1 MKRFFTILFAL
12 LVVATISAQQITEE
26 AKRRAAELV
35 SKMTIEEKLDYIG
48 GYKRFYIRAIP
59 RLGIPEIRMADGP
72 QGVRNNTKSTMFSSG
87 IAVAATWN
95 REAVHNMGIGLGQDC
110 RARGVHVLL
119 GPGVNIYRS
128 PLCGRNFEYFGE
140 DPYLAAQ
147 TAVQYIKGV
156 QSQGV
161 MACIKHY
168 AANNQEWDRHHTSS
182 DVDERTLHEIYLPAF
197 RAAVEEANV
206 GSLMASYNL
215 INNVHA
221 TENTYL
227 NIDVLRKMWGFE
239 GILMSD
245 WNATY
250 SAINAANG
258 GLDLEM
264 PSGKL
269 MNKKHLTQAIAD
281 GVVDIRTIN
290 TKVQNI
296 LQTLIAFGFFDRPQ
310 KDETLGERNPF
321 SDNASL
327 ELARNGVVMLKN
339 DGILPL
345 KKGKVTVAGMMSQVV
360 PTGGG
365 SGFVHPFETCSVA
378 EGISQVE
385 EYKTVVLDDI
395 LSYSLEEKFFTSSDL
410 KNPGLKAEYF
420 NNKTLSGE
428 AVLERVE
435 KQIKYNWKKGSPKKG
450 VVNADGFSIRWS
462 GVFCSQSD
470 GEYEFVLSGDDGY
483 RMFINDEEVM
493 GHWGNH
499 SRSTRTYTLSA
510 KAKRKYDVRIEYY
523 DNSSDAL
530 ISFYHNNT
538 NGFVKS
544 NVKALKSADAVVV
557 CVGFDSSTEKEGR
570 DRIFDLPFEQGKLIN
585 QIAEVNPNVIV
596 VVNAGGGFEMESWIN
611 SAKAVLLAWYPGQ
624 KGGQAIAEIISGKL
638 SPSGHLPIS
647 IERKLEDNPTYGNYY
662 HNLDVKVR
670 ANPYK
675 RVNYKEGVFL
685 GYRGYDRKEVKPLFP
700 FGFGLSYTSFEYK
713 NFKVSSSEN
722 GYLVEFDVT
731 NVGAMDG
738 AEVAQ
743 VYVGLNDKRVPHPIK
758 ELKGYDKKVIKRG
771 ATEHFA
777 IELPYKNLSYYDIFS
792 HNWADASKDVTI
804 YVGSSSVDIHFTQI
818 VKR

>member
-1 MKRFFTILFAL
+1 MKRLFTILFAL
-12 LVVATISAQQITEE
+12 FVVATISAQQITEE

-35 SKMTIEEKLDYIG
+35 SKMTLEEKIDYLG
-48 GYKRFYIRAIP
+48 GYKGFYIRP
-59 RLGIPEIRMADGP
+59 VQRLGIPEIRMADGP
-72 QGVRNNTKSTMFSSG
+72 QGVRNNTKSTMFASG

-95 REAVHNMGIGLGQDC
+95 KEAVHNMGIGLGQDC
-110 RARGVHVLL
+110 RARGVHILL

-168 AANNQEWDRHHTSS
+168 AVHNQEWDRHHTSS

-206 GSLMASYNL
+206 GSFMAAYNL
-215 INNVHA
+215 INGVHA

-245 WNATY
+245 WGSTY
-250 SAINAANG
+250 SAVNAANG

-264 PSGKL
+264 PSRRV
-269 MNKKHLTQAIAD
+269 MNKEHLAEPIAN
-281 GVVDIRTIN
+281 GVVDVRTIDA
-290 TKVQNI
+290 KVQHI
-296 LQTLIAFGFFDRPQ
+296 LQTIISFGFLDRPQ
-310 KDETLGERNPF
+310 KDEKFSERNPF

-327 ELARNGVVMLKN
+327 ELARNGIVMLKN

-345 KKGKVTVAGMMSQVV
+345 KGGNVAVTGIQSKII

-365 SGFVHPFETCSVA
+365 SGFVRPFETCSVV
-378 EGISQVE
+378 EGLSQMESVKVVE
-385 EYKTVVLDDI
+385 MNEIITH
-395 LSYSLEEKFFTSSDL
+395 SLENRFYTSKNL
-410 KNPGLKAEYF
+410 KTPGLKAEFF
-420 NNKTLSGE
+420 NDKNLSGDVVWSYTAKE
-428 AVLERVE
+428 
-435 KQIKYNWKKGSPKKG
+435 IKHRWKGAPKSG
-450 VVNADGFSIRWS
+450 VVAKDGFSVRWS
-462 GVFCSQSD
+462 GVYCSKYD
-470 GEYEFVLSGDDGY
+470 EVLEFQLSGDDGY
-483 RMFINDEEVM
+483 RMFIDDEEVISDWRDHGTTM
-493 GHWGNH
+493 RKYTFCSKAN
-499 SRSTRTYTLSA
+499 RKYNVRVEFYDSTRDGIINLQIHDKNYVNKFA
-510 KAKRKYDVRIEYY
+510 KD
-523 DNSSDAL
+523 
-530 ISFYHNNT
+530 
-538 NGFVKS
+538 
-544 NVKALKSADAVVV
+544 LKSADAVVA
-557 CVGFDSSTEKEGR
+557 CVGFDSSNEREGR
-570 DRIFDLPFEQGKLIN
+570 DRKFELPYNQGEFIREL
-585 QIAEVNPNVIV
+585 ASVNPNVV
-596 VVNAGGGFEMESWIN
+596 AVVNAGGGFEMESWIN

-647 IERKLEDNPTYGNYY
+647 IERKLEDNPTHGNYY
-662 HNLDVKVR
+662 HNLDVDTRKS
-670 ANPYK
+670 PHK
-675 RVNYKEGVFL
+675 RVSYKEGVFL

-700 FGFGLSYTSFEYK
+700 FGFGLSYTTFKYD
-713 NFKVSSSEN
+713 NFKVTPSAES
-722 GYLVEFDVT
+722 YLVEFDVT
-731 NVGAMDG
+731 NTGAMDG

-743 VYVGLNDKRVPHPIK
+743 VYVGLNDKTVPHPVK
-758 ELKGYDKKVIKRG
+758 ELKGYDKRVIKRG

-804 YVGSSSVDIHFTQI
+804 YVGSSSVDIHFKQQATH
-818 VKR
+818 

>member
-1 MKRFFTILFAL
+1 MKKLTL
-12 LVVATISAQQITEE
+12 LLCGLLAVATISAQQITDD

-35 SKMTIEEKLDYIG
+35 SKMTLEEKLEYIG
-48 GYKRFYIRAIP
+48 GYNRFYIRPIE

-72 QGVRNNTKSTMFSSG
+72 QGVRNNTKSTMFASG
-87 IAVAATWN
+87 VAVAATWN
-95 REAVHNMGIGLGQDC
+95 KAAIYDMGVGLGQDC
-110 RARGVHVLL
+110 RARGVHILL

-168 AANNQEWDRHHTSS
+168 AANNQEWDRHHVSS

-197 RAAVEEANV
+197 RAAVEEAQV

-215 INNVHA
+215 INSVHA

-227 NIDVLRKMWGFE
+227 NIEVLRKMWGFE

-245 WNATY
+245 WTATY

-264 PSGKL
+264 PAGRV
-269 MNKKHLTQAIAD
+269 MNYKHLSEAIAN
-281 GVVDIRTIN
+281 GVVDLRTID

-296 LQTLIAFGFFDRPQ
+296 LQTLISFGFFDRPQ
-310 KDETLGERNPF
+310 KDENIGERNPF

-327 ELARNGVVMLKN
+327 ELARNGIVMLKN

-345 KKGKVTVAGMMSQVV
+345 KSGKVAITGIQSKKV

-365 SGFVHPFETCSVA
+365 SGYVHPFETCSVT
-378 EGISQVE
+378 EGLSQVE
-385 EYKTVVLDDI
+385 SYKTIATEDLFTH
-395 LSYSLEEKFFTSSDL
+395 SLENNFYTSADL
-410 KNPGLKAEYF
+410 KTKGLKAEYF
-420 NNKTLSGE
+420 NTKNCSGE
-428 AVLERVE
+428 AVWSHTATS
-435 KQIKYNWKKGSPKKG
+435 IKHNWKKNSPHKLVKK
-450 VVNADGFSIRWS
+450 DGFSIRWS
-462 GVFCSQSD
+462 GVFYSKENED
-470 GEYEFVLSGDDGY
+470 LIFELSGDDGY
-483 RMFINDEEVM
+483 RMFIDGEEVM
-493 GHWGNH
+493 ADWRNH
-499 SRSTRTYTLSA
+499 SRSVRTYNFKA
-510 KAKRKYDVRIEYY
+510 KANKKYSIRIEYF
-523 DNSSDAL
+523 DNSSDAMVAFQTYNQGY
-530 ISFYHNNT
+530 IKQNT
-538 NGFVKS
+538 KNF
-544 NVKALKSADAVVV
+544 KSADAVVV

-570 DRIFDLPFEQGKLIN
+570 DRKFELPYEQGKFIN
-585 QIAEVNPNVIV
+585 DVAAINPNVIV
-596 VVNAGGGFEMESWIN
+596 VVNAGGGFEMESWLN

-647 IERKLEDNPTYGNYY
+647 IERRLEDNPTYGNYY
-662 HNLDVKVR
+662 HNLDVDTRKS
-670 ANPYK
+670 PYK
-675 RVNYKEGVFL
+675 RVNYKEGVFI

-700 FGFGLSYTSFEYK
+700 FGYGLSYTT
-713 NFKVSSSEN
+713 FKYSNLKVTPSAE

-731 NVGAMDG
+731 NTGKMDG

-743 VYVGLNDKRVPHPIK
+743 VYVGYNDKTVPHPVK
-758 ELKGYDKKVIKRG
+758 ELKGYDKATIKKG
-771 ATEHFA
+771 ATHHFS
-777 IELPYKNLSYYDIFS
+777 ITLPYKELAYYDIFS

-804 YVGSSSVDIHFTQI
+804 YVGSSSQEIHFSKQA
-818 VKR
+818 KH

>member
-1 MKRFFTILFAL
+1 MKKLTL
-12 LVVATISAQQITEE
+12 LLCGLLAVATISAQQITDE

-35 SKMTIEEKLDYIG
+35 SKMTLEEKLDYIG
-48 GYKRFYIRAIP
+48 GYNRFYIRPIE

-72 QGVRNNTKSTMFSSG
+72 QGVRNNTKSTMFASG
-87 IAVAATWN
+87 VAVAATWN
-95 REAVHNMGIGLGQDC
+95 KEAVHNMGVGLGQDC
-110 RARGVHVLL
+110 RARGVHILL

-168 AANNQEWDRHHTSS
+168 AANNQEWDRHHVSS

-197 RAAVEEANV
+197 RAAVEEAGV

-215 INNVHA
+215 INSVHA
-221 TENTYL
+221 TENKYL
-227 NIDVLRKMWGFE
+227 NIEVLRNMWGFE

-245 WNATY
+245 WTATY

-264 PSGKL
+264 PAGRV
-269 MNKKHLTQAIAD
+269 MNYKHLSEAIAN
-281 GVVDIRTIN
+281 GVVDVRTID

-296 LQTLIAFGFFDRPQ
+296 LQTLITFGFFDRPQ
-310 KDETLGERNPF
+310 KDEKIGERNPF

-327 ELARNGVVMLKN
+327 ELARNGIVMLKN

-345 KKGKVTVAGMMSQVV
+345 KSGKVAVTGIQSKRV

-365 SGFVHPFETCSVA
+365 SGFVHPFETCSVE
-378 EGISQVE
+378 EGLSQVE
-385 EYKTVVLDDI
+385 NYKTISTGDI
-395 LSYSLEEKFFTSSDL
+395 FTHSLENYFYTSSDL
-410 KNPGLKAEYF
+410 KTQGLKAEYF
-420 NNKTLSGE
+420 NTKNCSGE
-428 AVLERVE
+428 VVWSHTA
-435 KQIKYNWKKGSPKKG
+435 KYIKHNWKKNSPHKL
-450 VVNADGFSIRWS
+450 VNKDGFSIRWS
-462 GVFCSQSD
+462 GVFYSKENED
-470 GEYEFVLSGDDGY
+470 IIFELSGDDGY
-483 RMFINDEEVM
+483 RMFIDGEEVM
-493 GHWGNH
+493 ADWRNH
-499 SRSTRTYTLSA
+499 SRSVRTYNFKA
-510 KAKRKYDVRIEYY
+510 KANKKYNIRIEYF
-523 DNSSDAL
+523 DNSSDAMVAFN
-530 ISFYHNNT
+530 FYNQGYIKQNT
-538 NGFVKS
+538 KNF
-544 NVKALKSADAVVV
+544 KSADAVVV

-570 DRIFDLPFEQGKLIN
+570 DRKFELPYEQGKFIN
-585 QIAEVNPNVIV
+585 DVAAINPNVIV
-596 VVNAGGGFEMESWIN
+596 VVNAGGGFEMESWLN

-647 IERKLEDNPTYGNYY
+647 IERRLEDNPTYGSYY
-662 HNLDVKVR
+662 HNLDVDTRK
-670 ANPYK
+670 NPYK
-675 RVNYKEGVFL
+675 RVNYKEGLFL

-700 FGFGLSYTSFEYK
+700 FGFGLSYTT
-713 NFKVSSSEN
+713 FKYSNLKVTPSAN

-731 NVGAMDG
+731 NTGKMDG

-743 VYVGLNDKRVPHPIK
+743 VYVGYNDKTVPHPVK
-758 ELKGYDKKVIKRG
+758 ELKGYDKAVIKSG
-771 ATEHFA
+771 ATKHFA
-777 IELPYKNLSYYDIFS
+777 ITLPYKELAYYDIFS

-804 YVGSSSVDIHFTQI
+804 YVGSSSEEIHFTQQA
-818 VKR
+818 KH

>member
-1 MKRFFTILFAL
+1 MKKFFTLLFAL
-12 LVVATISAQQITEE
+12 LAVATLSAQQITEE

-35 SKMTIEEKLDYIG
+35 SKMTLEEKLDYIG
-48 GYKRFYIRAIP
+48 GHKGFYIRAIP

-72 QGVRNNTKSTMFSSG
+72 QGVRNNTKSTMFASG
-87 IAVAATWN
+87 IAVASTWN
-95 REAVHNMGIGLGQDC
+95 KEAVHNMGIGLGQDC
-110 RARGVHVLL
+110 RARGVHILL

-168 AANNQEWDRHHTSS
+168 AANNQEWDRHAVSS
-182 DVDERTLHEIYLPAF
+182 DVDERTMHEIYLPAF
-197 RAAVEEANV
+197 RAAVEEAQV

-215 INNVHA
+215 INSVHA
-221 TENTYL
+221 TENRYL

-269 MNKKHLTQAIAD
+269 MNYKHLAQPIAN
-281 GVVDIRTIN
+281 GIVDERTIDE
-290 TKVQNI
+290 KVQNI
-296 LQTLIAFGFFDRPQ
+296 LQTLISFGFFDRPQ
-310 KDETLGERNPF
+310 KDEKLSERNPF

-327 ELARNGVVMLKN
+327 ELARNGVVLLKN

-345 KKGKVTVAGMMSQVV
+345 KGGKVAVAGIHSKSV

-365 SGFVHPFETCSVA
+365 SGFVHPFETCSIT
-378 EGISQVE
+378 EGLSDV
-385 EYKTVVLDDI
+385 KSLKVVSLDDVVTH
-395 LSYSLEEKFFTSSDL
+395 SLQGRFYTSKDL
-410 KNPGLKAEYF
+410 KTAGLKAEFF
-420 NNKTLSGE
+420 NNKNLSGE
-428 AVLERVE
+428 PVWSYTADE
-435 KQIKYNWKKGSPKKG
+435 IKHKWKKSPKKG
-450 VVNADGFSIRWS
+450 VVNAENYSIRWS
-462 GVFCSQSD
+462 GVYCSKHD
-470 GEYEFVLSGDDGY
+470 EELELELSGDDGY
-483 RMFINDEEVM
+483 RMFIDDEQVM
-493 GHWGNH
+493 ADWRNH
-499 SRSTRTYTLSA
+499 GTTKRTYTFRT
-510 KAKRKYDVRIEYY
+510 KANRKYNIRIEYFNNIR
-523 DNSSDAL
+523 DGIVAL
-530 ISFYHNNT
+530 QIHDKDYVAKHA
-538 NGFVKS
+538 KS
-544 NVKALKSADAVVV
+544 IKAANAVVA
-557 CVGFDSSTEKEGR
+557 CVGFDSSNEKEGR
-570 DRIFDLPFEQGKLIN
+570 DRKFEMPYNQGEFIKSL
-585 QIAEVNPNVIV
+585 AAVNPNVV
-596 VVNAGGGFEMESWIN
+596 VVINAGGGVEMESWLDH
-611 SAKAVLLAWYPGQ
+611 AKAVLLAWYPGQ

-647 IERKLEDNPTYGNYY
+647 IERKLEDNPTYGSYY

-670 ANPYK
+670 KDPYK
-675 RVNYKEGVFL
+675 RVNYKEGIFL

-700 FGFGLSYTSFEYK
+700 FGFGLSYTSFAYK
-713 NFKVSSSEN
+713 NFKISTAES

-731 NVGAMDG
+731 NTGAMDG

-743 VYVGLNDKRVPHPIK
+743 IYVGLNDKCVPHPVK
-758 ELKGYDKKVIKRG
+758 ELKGYDKKVIKKG

-777 IELPYKNLSYYDIFS
+777 IELPYKSLTYYDNFL
-792 HNWADASKDVTI
+792 HKMVDASKDVTI
-804 YVGSSSVDIHFTQI
+804 YVGSSSVDIHHTQI

>member
-1 MKRFFTILFAL
+1 MRKLTFLLCGILT
-12 LVVATISAQQITEE
+12 VATLSAQQITDE

-35 SKMTIEEKLDYIG
+35 SKMTLEEKLDYIG
-48 GYKRFYIRAIP
+48 GYNRFYIRPIE

-72 QGVRNNTKSTMFSSG
+72 QGVRNNTKSTMFASG

-95 REAVHNMGIGLGQDC
+95 KEAVHNMGVGLGQDC
-110 RARGVHVLL
+110 RARGVHILL

-168 AANNQEWDRHHTSS
+168 ALNNQEWNRHHVSS

-197 RAAVEEANV
+197 RAAVEEAQV

-215 INNVHA
+215 INSVHA

-227 NIDVLRKMWGFE
+227 NIDVLRNMWGFE

-245 WNATY
+245 WTATY
-250 SAINAANG
+250 SAINSANG

-264 PSGKL
+264 PSGRV
-269 MNKKHLTQAIAD
+269 MNYKHLAEAIAN
-281 GVVDIRTIN
+281 GVVDVRTID

-310 KDETLGERNPF
+310 KDEKIGERNPF
-321 SDNASL
+321 SDSASL

-345 KKGKVTVAGMMSQVV
+345 EKGKVAVTGVQSKTI

-365 SGFVHPFETCSVA
+365 SGWVNPFETCSVT
-378 EGISQVE
+378 EGLQQVE
-385 EYKTVVLDDI
+385 SYKTISTDDI
-395 LSYSLEEKFFTSSDL
+395 FSYSLEKNFYTSSDL
-410 KNPGLKAEYF
+410 KTPGLKAECF
-420 NNKTLSGE
+420 NTKNCSGE
-428 AVLERVE
+428 AVWSYTA
-435 KQIKYNWKKGSPKKG
+435 KYIRHNWKKGSPKGG
-450 VVNADGFSIRWS
+450 VVKMDGFSIRWS
-462 GVFCSQSD
+462 GVFCSKQN
-470 GEYEFVLSGDDGY
+470 EELLFELSGDDGY
-483 RMFINDEEVM
+483 RMFIDDEEVISD
-493 GHWGNH
+493 WRNH
-499 SRSTRTYTLSA
+499 ARTKRTYLF
-510 KAKRKYDVRIEYY
+510 KANANKKYNIRIEYF
-523 DNSSDAL
+523 DNSSDAMVAFQ
-530 ISFYHNNT
+530 IYNKGYINQNAKTFK
-538 NGFVKS
+538 G
-544 NVKALKSADAVVV
+544 ADAVVV
-557 CVGFDSSTEKEGR
+557 CVGFDSSTERENS
-570 DRIFDLPFEQGKLIN
+570 DRTFELPYEQGDFIKKVAAI
-585 QIAEVNPNVIV
+585 NPNVIV
-596 VVNAGGGFEMESWIN
+596 VVNAGGGFEMESWLD

-647 IERKLEDNPTYGNYY
+647 IERKLEDNPTHGSYY
-662 HNLDVKVR
+662 HNLDVDTRKS
-670 ANPYK
+670 PYL

-700 FGFGLSYTSFEYK
+700 FGFGLSYTTFKYS
-713 NFKVSSSEN
+713 NLKVSPSTN

-731 NVGAMDG
+731 NTGKMDG

-743 VYVGLNDKRVPHPIK
+743 VYVGFNEKSVPHPVK
-758 ELKGYDKKVIKRG
+758 ELKGYDKVEIKSG
-771 ATEHFA
+771 ETHHFA
-777 IELPYKNLSYYDIFS
+777 IEVPYNGLAYYDIFS
-792 HNWADASKDVTI
+792 HNWVDASKDVTV
-804 YVGSSSVDIHFTQI
+804 YVGSSSEEIHLTQQ
-818 VKR
+818 VKY